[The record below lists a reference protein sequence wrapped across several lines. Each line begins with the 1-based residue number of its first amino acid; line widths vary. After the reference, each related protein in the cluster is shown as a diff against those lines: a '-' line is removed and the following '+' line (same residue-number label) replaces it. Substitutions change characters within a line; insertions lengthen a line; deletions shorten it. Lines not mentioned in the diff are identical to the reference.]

1 MRKWLLLFCFVTL
14 SFISNSQNKL
24 DEVNLLLLKSKYE
37 QALELCQ
44 SLIGEDSQNAQLY
57 YLSAILNKQ
66 LYRYTE
72 SSKSIVKALE
82 IEPNNIEFLNEY
94 ASVLVKRN
102 RDIEALNVYKKILD
116 LDKFNINS
124 GIFLS
129 NHYLKN
135 KQVEKAKDI
144 LLNLHSKDTIN
155 PYFTRN
161 IGLCFIKK
169 GKKEDALFWLN
180 KTIELDSTDVKAY
193 VLLARIYSA
202 TEEFDL
208 ALEYM
213 DKAIELD
220 PLNKEHYMQAGDIH
234 VLRNHNFKA
243 IPMYLKAY
251 EIGKDPYDARNL
263 GFCYYKIKKFEKSKY
278 YLKIADADGLDL
290 QVKTHLGNIY
300 QQQGTMDTSI
310 MYYNQ
315 ALEIIMPDFDS
326 QFNLF
331 KSKAESYYYLGNY
344 EKAIENYLLAYNTNV
359 KSVWLKVGKNNILID
374 IAAIY
379 EEKLNDKQKA
389 IEYLEKVKNEKISF
403 NDDHYKYAQQ
413 HIKKLKEEL
422 FFEEG
427 K

>member
-1 MRKWLLLFCFVTL
+1 MRKWLLLFCFVAL

-263 GFCYYKIKKFEKSKY
+263 GFCYYKIKKFEKSKH
-278 YLKIADADGLDL
+278 YLKIADADGLDM
-290 QVKTHLGNIY
+290 QVKIYLGNVY
-300 QQQGTMDTSI
+300 QKFNQMDSSLSCFNAALDLLKPDYGTIFSL
-310 MYYNQ
+310 Y
-315 ALEIIMPDFDS
+315 
-326 QFNLF
+326 
-331 KSKAESYYYLGNY
+331 KSKAESFYYLNKF
-344 EKAIENYLLAYNTNV
+344 EKAIESYLLAYNTETGQAWLDWS
-359 KSVWLKVGKNNILID
+359 KSSILVD
-374 IAAIY
+374 VAAIY
-379 EEKLNDKQKA
+379 AEKLNDKQKA
-389 IEYLEKVKNEKISF
+389 IEYLEKIEKSQISF
-403 NDDHYKYAQQ
+403 NKDYYTYAQQ
-413 HIKKLKEEL
+413 QITKLKEEL